1 MSQGKHGTSQSPRQ
15 TDGRNIDSGIGTL
28 SGEASHQKVSSD
40 IVPWKGMDPTVSGV
54 PASRQP
60 GNLVGD
66 STYYDRPVIK
76 KSVWSWSIPLY
87 YYVGGAT
94 GAAMALGAAATLLN
108 RDDLSDLVLRSR
120 LIGVSGG
127 ALSAVLLIYDL
138 GKPLRFLNMLRVFRP
153 TSPMSMGSWILVSFS
168 GSAFLSAVM
177 EFGPD
182 WMRGLGDAVAVLAG
196 VLGLGLAGYTGVLVA
211 HTTVPLW
218 QRPHRLMPPLFLASG
233 ITGAASLFDIMGGNP
248 SEQKAVAVFGT
259 AGKAAEIAFA
269 HWIKKNVETVPEAAR
284 PFEEG
289 FSGFVWKAAKV
300 LTAASL
306 LLSLIPNAN
315 RGVRRT
321 AGVLGTLGSLCTR
334 FGIHYAGQQSALNP
348 RATFYQQRKGQGAF
362 AVTGQ
367 AAVTGP
373 TGERAF

>member
-1 MSQGKHGTSQSPRQ
+1 MSQGKQGTSQSNQ
-15 TDGRNIDSGIGTL
+15 KSDGRNIDSGIGTL
-28 SGEASHQKVSSD
+28 SGEASHQKVSSN
-40 IVPWKGMDPTVSGV
+40 IVPWKGMDPAVSGV
-54 PASRQP
+54 PASRLP

-108 RDDLSDLVLRSR
+108 REEMSDLVLHSR

-127 ALSAVLLIYDL
+127 AISAVLLVYDL

-168 GSAFLSAVM
+168 GSAFLCTVA
-177 EFGPD
+177 EFGPE

-196 VLGLGLAGYTGVLVA
+196 LLGLGLAGYTGVLVA

-233 ITGAASLFDIMGGNP
+233 ITGAASLFDLVGGNA
-248 SEQKAVAVFGT
+248 SEQRAVSVFGA
-259 AGKAAEIAFA
+259 AGKAAELGFA
-269 HWIKKNVETVPEAAR
+269 HWVEKSVATVPEAAR

-306 LLSLIPNAN
+306 LLSLVPNAS
-315 RGVRRT
+315 RRVRRT
-321 AGVLGTLGSLCTR
+321 SGVLGTLGSLCTR
-334 FGIHYAGQQSALNP
+334 FGIHYAGQQSAMNP

-362 AVTGQ
+362 EVTGK

-373 TGERAF
+373 AGERAL